1 MSETVQ
7 SWIDPH
13 IHLFALQEGHYNW
26 LKPSNPPFWPD
37 KSAIATCTTEQSLV
51 RASQGQIAGF
61 VHIEAGYDNARPWR
75 EVAFLE
81 RHCTLPFRSVAG
93 IDLTQPSAGSHID
106 KLKGYKSVRGL
117 RHILDDDAEALLRSP
132 KVKWGLG
139 HLAAQ
144 GLTFDAQFNL
154 ADSAAIN
161 ALLNV
166 LEKTPALNV
175 AINHSAIAPQDSKSL
190 VFKAWRKNVYNL
202 AESGQ
207 AVFKFSGLEMQNRNW
222 QWQRASFIFETLL
235 DTVGVNKLMFASNY
249 PLCQWRMPYAN
260 LWQDFLAMTTPLNN
274 EQKAALVSS
283 NAKQWYD
290 IA

>member
-1 MSETVQ
+1 VSETLQ

-13 IHLFALQEGHYNW
+13 VHFFALQEGHYNW

-37 KSAIATCTTEQSLV
+37 KSAIATCTTQQNLV

-61 VHIEAGYDNARPWR
+61 VHIEAGYDNIRPWR

-106 KLKGYKSVRGL
+106 KVKGYKSVRGL
-117 RHILDDDAEALLRSP
+117 RHILDDDAVTLLRSP

-139 HLAAQ
+139 HIAAQ

-154 ADSAAIN
+154 ADSAAVN
-161 ALLNV
+161 ALLSV
-166 LEKTPALNV
+166 LEKTSTLNI
-175 AINHSAIAPQDSKSL
+175 AINHSAIAPHDKNGL
-190 VFKAWRKNVYNL
+190 LFKTWRKNIYNL
-202 AESGQ
+202 AETGQ

-222 QWQRASFIFETLL
+222 QWQRASFVFETLL
-235 DTVGVNKLMFASNY
+235 DTVGVNKLMFASNF
-249 PLCQWRMPYAN
+249 PLCQWRMPYAK
-260 LWQDFLAMTTPLNN
+260 LWHGLLNMTTPLNN
-274 EQKAALVSS
+274 EQKAALISL